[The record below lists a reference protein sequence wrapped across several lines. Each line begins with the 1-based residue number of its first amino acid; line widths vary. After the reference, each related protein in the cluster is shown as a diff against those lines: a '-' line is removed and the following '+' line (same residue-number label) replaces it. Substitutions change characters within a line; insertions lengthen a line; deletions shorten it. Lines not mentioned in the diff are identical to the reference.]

1 MNAAKS
7 IKAAIGGLII
17 LYPLPLL
24 SAPQDLPVKTINVP
38 AYTMINETL
47 LSITPQ
53 INGQRNN
60 FLMQQICSIAR
71 GEINQQDVNI
81 SLQQN
86 GINPETLPRSG
97 SPLSLLVNQDKEQ
110 QQMAC
115 VSYLATSLLEPVN
128 TEAYTSTQE
137 ISENSENKEVKKGKP
152 ETRSSWKFW
161 EDKEEEQKQP
171 EAISEK
177 KTINV
182 FDRQKFTQDVQLQ
195 MAISQATAQL
205 YVLIAQNATNSKLL
219 SVEDYQNSIK
229 NTVKNYA
236 PEYLRILR
244 HFYASN
250 ENNVIEINEITPQ
263 GFNIRDSKGRE
274 LIRDKDKLL
283 LRYQGVDWFGH
294 GKMLGNNYFF
304 NIQVIDMPE
313 KQTEKKTTP
322 KPTTK
327 NPKRNNYDYY

>member
-1 MNAAKS
+1 MNAVKS

-17 LYPLPLL
+17 FCPLPLL
-24 SAPQDLPVKTINVP
+24 SAPQDLSVKTISVP

-47 LSITPQ
+47 LSMTPQ

-60 FLMQQICSIAR
+60 FLMQQICGIAR
-71 GEINQQDVNI
+71 GEKNQQDVNV
-81 SLQQN
+81 SLRQN
-86 GINPETLPRSG
+86 GIEPETLPRSG

-110 QQMAC
+110 QQIAC
-115 VSYLATSLLEPVN
+115 VSYLATSLLETVN
-128 TEAYTSTQE
+128 TASYTSIQE
-137 ISENSENKEVKKGKP
+137 IAESPENTEVKKEAPQTG
-152 ETRSSWKFW
+152 TSWKFW
-161 EDKEEEQKQP
+161 KDKEEQKQP
-171 EAISEK
+171 EAVSEK

-182 FDRQKFTQDVQLQ
+182 FDQQRFTQDVQLQ

-219 SVEDYQNSIK
+219 SVEEYQNSIK

-250 ENNVIEINEITPQ
+250 ENNAIEINEITPQ
-263 GFNIRDSKGRE
+263 GFNIRDNKGRE

-304 NIQVIDMPE
+304 NIQVIDTPE
-313 KQTEKKTTP
+313 KQTEKKPAP
-322 KPTTK
+322 KPAPK
-327 NPKRNNYDYY
+327 KPKRNSYDYY